1 MTIGAVG
8 TSNFHCRGHC
18 LSVCAL
24 QEDSN
29 MMIHPLL
36 ASVIDIGDELLALT
50 QRSAQQPSQDPD
62 GDEEHCLGCD
72 AWVDY

>member
-1 MTIGAVG
+1 
-8 TSNFHCRGHC
+8 
-18 LSVCAL
+18 
-24 QEDSN
+24 

-50 QRSAQQPSQDPD
+50 QRSAQQPSQDLD
-62 GDEEHCLGCD
+62 GDEDHCLGCD